1 MFFYLLCHSLSLF
14 RKVSKSF
21 WPTNVIRPTI
31 IVYIALAKKIRIR
44 WSTLSLTIFFV
55 STTTFVNCYDLL
67 LPLRASLHF
76 VKILQKN
83 DAGCYFPSPSPKCS
97 KLFPFETSPC
107 LPLLPSTTLLCLMPS
122 FILLYMLR
130 C

>member
-1 MFFYLLCHSLSLF
+1 M
-14 RKVSKSF
+14 
-21 WPTNVIRPTI
+21 
-31 IVYIALAKKIRIR
+31 R

-107 LPLLPSTTLLCLMPS
+107 LQLLPSTYYFALHIGLKVERTGLS
-122 FILLYMLR
+122 SKIKSVQILGRDRAY
-130 C
+130 